1 MRDPLTFDA
10 NCQEVL
16 EETVGAL
23 TREGFTVVRS
33 FDLQGTKNGLAHTSG
48 SHVVSEAS
56 LAQYVVLLVYGTAA
70 EPLPVIVSGCCG
82 CTEVCVPYDAD
93 AHVDPGLSEKIIEIL
108 AGLQVRGWRS
118 FPNAQSHE

>member
-10 NCQEVL
+10 NCLAVL
-16 EETVGAL
+16 EETAEAL
-23 TREGFTVVRS
+23 TQQGFTVVRS
-33 FDLQGTKNGLAHTSG
+33 FDLQGTKKCLAHTSG
-48 SHVVSEAS
+48 SQAVSDAS
-56 LAQYVVLLVYGTAA
+56 GTQYIVLLVYGQLA

-82 CTEVCVPYDAD
+82 CTQVCVPYDAD
-93 AHVDPGLSEKIIEIL
+93 TRVDPGLSKKIVEIL